1 MIFTKEL
8 EEKIRKYI
16 DDNRELIIDFYRD
29 LVNHEGKDGEIDNLR
44 KTASFLKKNF
54 ELIGMSSEFI

>member
-16 DDNRELIIDFYRD
+16 DDNRELIIVFYRD

-54 ELIGMSSEFI
+54 E

>member
-44 KTASFLKKNF
+44 KPQVFLKRI
-54 ELIGMSSEFI
+54 LS